1 MTHITIQDT
10 GKRDTS
16 SASATETQAYGDT
29 GAGTTLELKGA
40 EVTANFESMI
50 TADSPVLKKY
60 EGTATAYFVS
70 GKSDRVG
77 LQCPT
82 WALKGFIRRDVAND
96 MITFG
101 RLLFMGKTGG
111 YKKLYSADD
120 GTWHDIIA
128 YSRYGERESNSES
141 TKTVSY
147 LNVSIKSISVTQ
159 SNARGFYYTV
169 NLVET
174 E

>member
-16 SASATETQAYGDT
+16 SATATETQAYGDT
-29 GAGTTLELKGA
+29 GVGTTLELKGA
-40 EVTANFESMI
+40 EVTANFETMI
-50 TADSPVLKKY
+50 TADSPVLNQY
-60 EGTATAYFVS
+60 SDSATYFVS

-82 WALKGFIRRDVAND
+82 WILKGFIRRDVSND
-96 MITFG
+96 MIVFG

-120 GTWHDIIA
+120 GTWHDVIA
-128 YSRYGERESNSES
+128 YSRYGERESNGES

-159 SNARGFYYTV
+159 STVKGFYYTV